1 MPRRFRSRRSIKGG
15 KQYSYVFAGKKSQQS
30 TQLFVSKALRP
41 NITRQK
47 NCLLVPISL
56 VTSLPAFLHPL
67 LSAEISLHCSISVVK
82 SEGEEGGGGGR
93 RVLTTPFPPLLR
105 RCEWQMQ
112 RRPPPRTQAHARSCR
127 KKLPEQKRSFLLL
140 SGDIVVVCTVC
151 RSPLRCLSVKLA
163 DKKVCSEL
171 NPQEKLKRCRK
182 TESALLHPQDGH
194 SHTYT

>member
-1 MPRRFRSRRSIKGG
+1 MTSLMHYKVFLLKYHFQHRRRSKG
-15 KQYSYVFAGKKSQQS
+15 SLASS
-30 TQLFVSKALRP
+30 
-41 NITRQK
+41 
-47 NCLLVPISL
+47 CLKRSGLTLHGRRIVCSLVPTSL

-151 RSPLRCLSVKLA
+151 RSPLRCLSVKTWRQKGVFRAKSARKAKTL
-163 DKKVCSEL
+163 
-171 NPQEKLKRCRK
+171 QEN
-182 TESALLHPQDGH
+182 
-194 SHTYT
+194 